1 MIEKMKFLSITG
13 PKADI
18 DRMTETYLSKY
29 EIHLENALSE
39 LTEVAN
45 LSPFLEINPYKEALS
60 TIDSFYE
67 QLEDPSQ
74 ISPELMDI
82 EKAIKTVRAVQDGFR
97 RLEEEKSRLQ
107 SEHAE
112 ILDPL
117 KIIRPF
123 KNLNFDV
130 SEILNFK
137 YIHYRFGRIE
147 KQYLQKF
154 EKYIYDNLDTL
165 FIKCGEDEMYVYGVY
180 FVPEHQA
187 HKVHAV
193 YSSMHFERIFIPNE
207 YHGTAAEAFEKL
219 DTRHRE
225 IHKALDANKEASRK
239 FLQDNS
245 TKIVSAKAALDAC
258 SSSFD
263 IRKLAA
269 CTPGDTNT
277 FYILCGWMT
286 EKDALAFRKDIQN
299 DEKIFCLMED
309 QKAPATQKPPTKL
322 RNPKLFKPFE
332 MYVKMY
338 GLPAYNEMDPTWFVA
353 ITYSFI
359 FGAMF
364 GDVGQGLVL
373 FLGGLFLY
381 KTKKMDLAGIIS
393 CAGVFSVFFGFM
405 YGSFFGFE
413 DVLKAIW
420 LKPMNQMMD
429 VPLVGRLNAVF
440 VIAIGFGMFIILI
453 CMVFNIINS
462 IRRGDTEKTWFDSNA
477 VAGLVFYGSI
487 VLTIGLFISGKKL
500 PAAAILVIM
509 FGVPL
514 LLMFLKEPLTNLVE
528 KKSKILPEQKGM
540 FFVQSFFEQRTC
552 LSVLVKSWILP
563 EQKGMFFVQSFF
575 ELFEVLLSYLS
586 NTLSFLRIGA
596 FAVSHAAMMEV
607 VLMLAGAT
615 NGGSPNWV
623 VVVLG
628 NIFVCAMEGLIV
640 GIQVLRLEYYEIFS
654 RFYAGNGREFKP
666 FMKAAHKN

>member
-123 KNLNFDV
+123 KNLNFDI

-286 EKDALAFRKDIQN
+286 EKDALAFQKDIQN

-381 KTKKMDLAGIIS
+381 KTQKMDLAGIIG

-413 DVLKAIW
+413 DVLKARW
-420 LKPMNQMMD
+420 LKPMNAMMD

-462 IRRGDTEKTWFDSNA
+462 IRNKDVERTWFDSNA

-487 VLTIGLFISGKKL
+487 VLTVGLFISGKKL
-500 PAAAILVIM
+500 PAAAVLTVM
-509 FGVPL
+509 FAVPL
-514 LLMFLKEPLTNLVE
+514 ILMFLKEPLTNLVE
-528 KKSKILPEQKGM
+528 KKSQI
-540 FFVQSFFEQRTC
+540 F
-552 LSVLVKSWILP
+552 P

-615 NGGSPNWV
+615 EGGSPNWIIV
-623 VVVLG
+623 ILG

-654 RFYAGNGREFKP
+654 RFYAGNGREFQP
-666 FMKAAHKN
+666 FMKKNSKII

>member
-1 MIEKMKFLSITG
+1 MVMIEKMKFLSITG

-74 ISPELMDI
+74 ISPKPMDI

-286 EKDALAFRKDIQN
+286 EKDALAFQKDIQN

-540 FFVQSFFEQRTC
+540 FFVQSFFE
-552 LSVLVKSWILP
+552 
-563 EQKGMFFVQSFF
+563 
-575 ELFEVLLSYLS
+575 LFEVLLSYLS

-615 NGGSPNWV
+615 NGGSPNWI

>member
-1 MIEKMKFLSITG
+1 MVMIEKMKFLSITG

-39 LTEVAN
+39 LTEVAS

-60 TIDSFYE
+60 TIDSFYD

-74 ISPELMDI
+74 ITPEPMDI
-82 EKAIKTVRAVQDGFR
+82 ENAIQTVRKIQEGSR
-97 RLEEEKSRLQ
+97 RLEEEKARLQ

-112 ILDPL
+112 VLDPL

-123 KNLNFDV
+123 KDLNFDV
-130 SEILNFK
+130 SSILKFK

-165 FIKCGEDEMYVYGVY
+165 FIKCGEDDLYVYGVY

-193 YSSMHFERIFIPNE
+193 YSSMHFERIFIPDE
-207 YHGTAAEAFEKL
+207 YQGTASEAFAKL
-219 DTRHRE
+219 DARHRE
-225 IHKALDANKEASRK
+225 IHRALDANKEASRK
-239 FLQDNS
+239 FLVDNS
-245 TKIVSAKAALDAC
+245 VRIVSAKAALDAC

-263 IRKLAA
+263 IRRLAA
-269 CTPGDTNT
+269 CTPGDNNT

-286 EKDALAFRKDIQN
+286 EKDALAFQKDIQN

-309 QKAPATQKPPTKL
+309 QKAPANKKPPTKL
-322 RNPKLFKPFE
+322 KNPKLFKPFE
-332 MYVKMY
+332 MYIKMY
-338 GLPAYNEMDPTWFVA
+338 GLPAYNEIDPTWFVA

-373 FLGGLFLY
+373 FLGGLVLY
-381 KTKKMDLAGIIS
+381 RTKHMDLAGIIS

-413 DVLKAIW
+413 DILKAIW
-420 LKPMNQMMD
+420 LKPMSKMMD
-429 VPLVGRLNAVF
+429 VPLVGKLNAVF

-453 CMVFNIINS
+453 CMIFNIINS
-462 IRRGDTEKTWFDSNA
+462 VRRKDAEKTWFDSNA

-487 VLTIGLFISGKKL
+487 VLTVGLFISGKKL
-500 PAAAILVIM
+500 PATAVLVIM

-514 LLMFLKEPLTNLVE
+514 ILMFLKEPLTNLVE
-528 KKSKILPEQKGM
+528 KKSEI
-540 FFVQSFFEQRTC
+540 F
-552 LSVLVKSWILP
+552 P

-654 RFYAGNGREFKP
+654 RFYSGNGREFQP
-666 FMKAAHKN
+666 FMKAIKKTSQ

>member
-39 LTEVAN
+39 LTEVAS

-74 ISPELMDI
+74 ISPEPMDI

-97 RLEEEKSRLQ
+97 CLEEEKSRLQ

-286 EKDALAFRKDIQN
+286 EKDALAFQKDIQN

-540 FFVQSFFEQRTC
+540 FFVQSFFE
-552 LSVLVKSWILP
+552 
-563 EQKGMFFVQSFF
+563 
-575 ELFEVLLSYLS
+575 LFEVLLSYLS

>member
-1 MIEKMKFLSITG
+1 MIMIEKMKFLSITG

-207 YHGTAAEAFEKL
+207 YHGTATEAFEKL

-286 EKDALAFRKDIQN
+286 EKDALAFQKDIQN

-528 KKSKILPEQKGM
+528 KKS
-540 FFVQSFFEQRTC
+540 R
-552 LSVLVKSWILP
+552 ILP

-615 NGGSPNWV
+615 NGGNPNWI

>member
-1 MIEKMKFLSITG
+1 MVMIEKMKFLSITG

-97 RLEEEKSRLQ
+97 RLKEEKSRLQ

-123 KNLNFDV
+123 KNLNFDI

-225 IHKALDANKEASRK
+225 IHKALNANKEASRK

-286 EKDALAFRKDIQN
+286 EKDALAFQKDIQN

-528 KKSKILPEQKGM
+528 KKSKIAHVDTFSETANMVYFMADVIGIRDDMYIVKG
-540 FFVQSFFEQRTC
+540 
-552 LSVLVKSWILP
+552 
-563 EQKGMFFVQSFF
+563 
-575 ELFEVLLSYLS
+575 
-586 NTLSFLRIGA
+586 
-596 FAVSHAAMMEV
+596 HA
-607 VLMLAGAT
+607 
-615 NGGSPNWV
+615 
-623 VVVLG
+623 
-628 NIFVCAMEGLIV
+628 
-640 GIQVLRLEYYEIFS
+640 
-654 RFYAGNGREFKP
+654 
-666 FMKAAHKN
+666 

>member
-1 MIEKMKFLSITG
+1 MVMIEKMKFLSITG

-225 IHKALDANKEASRK
+225 IHKALDANKEASHK

-286 EKDALAFRKDIQN
+286 EKDALAFQKDIQN

-540 FFVQSFFEQRTC
+540 FFVQSFFE
-552 LSVLVKSWILP
+552 
-563 EQKGMFFVQSFF
+563 
-575 ELFEVLLSYLS
+575 LFEVLLSYLS

-615 NGGSPNWV
+615 NGGSPNWI

>member
-67 QLEDPSQ
+67 QLEDSSQ

-286 EKDALAFRKDIQN
+286 EKDALAFQKDIQN

-413 DVLKAIW
+413 EVLKAIW

-540 FFVQSFFEQRTC
+540 FFVQSFFE
-552 LSVLVKSWILP
+552 
-563 EQKGMFFVQSFF
+563 
-575 ELFEVLLSYLS
+575 LFEVLLSYLS

-615 NGGSPNWV
+615 NGGNPNWI

>member
-245 TKIVSAKAALDAC
+245 TKIVSAKPALDAC

-286 EKDALAFRKDIQN
+286 EKDALAFQKDIQN

-540 FFVQSFFEQRTC
+540 FFVQSFFE
-552 LSVLVKSWILP
+552 
-563 EQKGMFFVQSFF
+563 
-575 ELFEVLLSYLS
+575 LFEVLLSYLS

-615 NGGSPNWV
+615 NGGNPNWI

>member
-1 MIEKMKFLSITG
+1 MVMIEKMKFLSITG

-74 ISPELMDI
+74 ISPEPMDI

-123 KNLNFDV
+123 KNLNFDI

-286 EKDALAFRKDIQN
+286 EKDALAFQKDIQN

-540 FFVQSFFEQRTC
+540 FFVQSFFE
-552 LSVLVKSWILP
+552 
-563 EQKGMFFVQSFF
+563 
-575 ELFEVLLSYLS
+575 LFEVLLSYLS

-615 NGGSPNWV
+615 NGGSPNWI

>member
-29 EIHLENALSE
+29 EIHFENALSE

-286 EKDALAFRKDIQN
+286 EKDALAFRNDIQN

-528 KKSKILPEQKGM
+528 KKSE
-540 FFVQSFFEQRTC
+540 
-552 LSVLVKSWILP
+552 ILP

-615 NGGSPNWV
+615 NGGSPNWI

>member
-74 ISPELMDI
+74 ISPEPMDI

-123 KNLNFDV
+123 KNLNFDI

-207 YHGTAAEAFEKL
+207 YHGTASEAFEKL

-286 EKDALAFRKDIQN
+286 EKDALAFQKDIQN

-540 FFVQSFFEQRTC
+540 FFVQSFFE
-552 LSVLVKSWILP
+552 
-563 EQKGMFFVQSFF
+563 
-575 ELFEVLLSYLS
+575 LFEVLLSYLS

-615 NGGSPNWV
+615 NGGNPNWI

>member
-225 IHKALDANKEASRK
+225 IHKALDANKEASHK

-286 EKDALAFRKDIQN
+286 EKDALAFQKDIQN

-540 FFVQSFFEQRTC
+540 FFVQSFFE
-552 LSVLVKSWILP
+552 
-563 EQKGMFFVQSFF
+563 
-575 ELFEVLLSYLS
+575 LFEVLLSYLS

>member
-13 PKADI
+13 PKTDI

-67 QLEDPSQ
+67 QLEDSSQ

-225 IHKALDANKEASRK
+225 IHKALDANKEASHK

-286 EKDALAFRKDIQN
+286 EKDALAFQKDIQN

-540 FFVQSFFEQRTC
+540 FFVQSFFE
-552 LSVLVKSWILP
+552 
-563 EQKGMFFVQSFF
+563 
-575 ELFEVLLSYLS
+575 LFEVLLSYLS

-615 NGGSPNWV
+615 NGGNPNWI

>member
-1 MIEKMKFLSITG
+1 MVMIEKMKFLSITG

-39 LTEVAN
+39 LTEVAS

-60 TIDSFYE
+60 TIDGFYD

-74 ISPELMDI
+74 ITPEPMDI
-82 EKAIKTVRAVQDGFR
+82 ENAIQTVRKIQEGSR
-97 RLEEEKSRLQ
+97 RLEEEKARLQ

-112 ILDPL
+112 VLDPL

-123 KNLNFDV
+123 KDLNFDV
-130 SEILNFK
+130 SSILKFK

-165 FIKCGEDEMYVYGVY
+165 FIKCGEDDLYVYGVY

-193 YSSMHFERIFIPNE
+193 YSSMHFERIFIPDE
-207 YHGTAAEAFEKL
+207 YQGTASEAFAKL
-219 DTRHRE
+219 DARHRE
-225 IHKALDANKEASRK
+225 IHRALDANKEASRK
-239 FLQDNS
+239 FLVDNS
-245 TKIVSAKAALDAC
+245 VRIVSAKAALDAC

-263 IRKLAA
+263 IRRLAA
-269 CTPGDTNT
+269 CTPGDNNT

-286 EKDALAFRKDIQN
+286 EKDALAFQKDIQN

-309 QKAPATQKPPTKL
+309 QKAPANKKPPTKL
-322 RNPKLFKPFE
+322 KNPKLFKPFE
-332 MYVKMY
+332 MYIKMY
-338 GLPAYNEMDPTWFVA
+338 GLPAYNEIDPTWFVA

-373 FLGGLFLY
+373 FLGGLILY
-381 KTKKMDLAGIIS
+381 RTKHMDLAGIIS

-413 DVLKAIW
+413 DILKAIW
-420 LKPMNQMMD
+420 LKPMSKMMD
-429 VPLVGRLNAVF
+429 VPLVGKLNAVF

-453 CMVFNIINS
+453 CMIFNIINS
-462 IRRGDTEKTWFDSNA
+462 VRRKDAEKTWFDSNA

-487 VLTIGLFISGKKL
+487 VLTVGLFISGKKL
-500 PAAAILVIM
+500 PATAVLVIM

-514 LLMFLKEPLTNLVE
+514 ILMFLKEPLTNLVE
-528 KKSKILPEQKGM
+528 KKSEI
-540 FFVQSFFEQRTC
+540 F
-552 LSVLVKSWILP
+552 P

-654 RFYAGNGREFKP
+654 RFYSGNGREFQP
-666 FMKAAHKN
+666 FMKAVKKTSQQ

>member
-67 QLEDPSQ
+67 QLEDSSQ

-207 YHGTAAEAFEKL
+207 YHGTATEAFEKL

-286 EKDALAFRKDIQN
+286 EKDALAFQKDIQN

-413 DVLKAIW
+413 EVLKAIW

-540 FFVQSFFEQRTC
+540 FFVQSFFE
-552 LSVLVKSWILP
+552 
-563 EQKGMFFVQSFF
+563 
-575 ELFEVLLSYLS
+575 LFEVLLSYLS

-615 NGGSPNWV
+615 NGGNPNWI

>member
-1 MIEKMKFLSITG
+1 MVMIEKMKFLSITG

-39 LTEVAN
+39 LTEVAS

-60 TIDSFYE
+60 TIDSFYD

-74 ISPELMDI
+74 ITPEPMDI
-82 EKAIKTVRAVQDGFR
+82 ENAIQTVRKIQEGSR
-97 RLEEEKSRLQ
+97 RLEEEKARLQ

-112 ILDPL
+112 VLDPL

-123 KNLNFDV
+123 KDLNFDV
-130 SEILNFK
+130 SSILKFK

-165 FIKCGEDEMYVYGVY
+165 FIKCGEDDLYVYGVY

-193 YSSMHFERIFIPNE
+193 YSSMHFERIFIPDE
-207 YHGTAAEAFEKL
+207 YQGTASEAFAKL
-219 DTRHRE
+219 DARHRE
-225 IHKALDANKEASRK
+225 IHRALDANKEASRK
-239 FLQDNS
+239 FLVDNS
-245 TKIVSAKAALDAC
+245 VRIVSAKAALDAC

-263 IRKLAA
+263 IRRLAA

-286 EKDALAFRKDIQN
+286 EKDALAFQKDIQN

-309 QKAPATQKPPTKL
+309 QKAPANKKPPTKL
-322 RNPKLFKPFE
+322 KNPKLFKPFE
-332 MYVKMY
+332 MYIKMY
-338 GLPAYNEMDPTWFVA
+338 GLPAYNEIDPTWFVA

-373 FLGGLFLY
+373 FLGGLVLY
-381 KTKKMDLAGIIS
+381 RTKHMDLAGIIS

-413 DVLKAIW
+413 DILKAVW
-420 LKPMNQMMD
+420 LKPMSKMMD
-429 VPLVGRLNAVF
+429 VPLVGKLNAVF
-440 VIAIGFGMFIILI
+440 VVAIGFGMFIILI
-453 CMVFNIINS
+453 CMIFNIINS
-462 IRRGDTEKTWFDSNA
+462 VRRKDAEKTWFDSNA

-500 PAAAILVIM
+500 PATAVLVIM

-514 LLMFLKEPLTNLVE
+514 ILMFLKEPLTNLVE
-528 KKSKILPEQKGM
+528 KKSEI
-540 FFVQSFFEQRTC
+540 F
-552 LSVLVKSWILP
+552 P

-654 RFYAGNGREFKP
+654 RFYSGNGREFQP
-666 FMKAAHKN
+666 FMKAIKKTSQ

>member
-1 MIEKMKFLSITG
+1 MVMIEKMKFLSITG

-97 RLEEEKSRLQ
+97 RLKEEKSRLQ

-123 KNLNFDV
+123 KNLNFDI

-207 YHGTAAEAFEKL
+207 YHGTASEAFEKL

-225 IHKALDANKEASRK
+225 IHKALNANKEASRK

-286 EKDALAFRKDIQN
+286 EKDALAFQKDIQN

-540 FFVQSFFEQRTC
+540 FFVQSFFE
-552 LSVLVKSWILP
+552 
-563 EQKGMFFVQSFF
+563 
-575 ELFEVLLSYLS
+575 LFEVLLSYLS

-615 NGGSPNWV
+615 NGGSPNWI

>member
-39 LTEVAN
+39 LTEVAS

-60 TIDSFYE
+60 TIDSFYD

-74 ISPELMDI
+74 ITPEPMDI
-82 EKAIKTVRAVQDGFR
+82 ESAIQTVRKIQEGSR
-97 RLEEEKSRLQ
+97 RLEEEKARLQ

-112 ILDPL
+112 VLDPL

-123 KNLNFDV
+123 KDLNFDV
-130 SEILNFK
+130 SSILKFK

-165 FIKCGEDEMYVYGVY
+165 FIKCGEDDLYVYGVY

-193 YSSMHFERIFIPNE
+193 YSSMHFERIFIPDE
-207 YHGTAAEAFEKL
+207 YQGTASEAFAKL
-219 DTRHRE
+219 DARHRE
-225 IHKALDANKEASRK
+225 IHNALDANKEASRK
-239 FLQDNS
+239 FLVDNS
-245 TKIVSAKAALDAC
+245 IRIVSAKAALDAC

-263 IRKLAA
+263 IRRLAA
-269 CTPGDTNT
+269 CTPGDNNT

-286 EKDALAFRKDIQN
+286 EKDALAFQKDIQN

-309 QKAPATQKPPTKL
+309 QKAPANKKPPTKL
-322 RNPKLFKPFE
+322 KNLKLFKPFE
-332 MYVKMY
+332 MYIKMY
-338 GLPAYNEMDPTWFVA
+338 GLPAYNEIDPTWFVA

-373 FLGGLFLY
+373 FLGGLILY
-381 KTKKMDLAGIIS
+381 RTKHMDLAGIIS

-413 DVLKAIW
+413 DILKAIW
-420 LKPMNQMMD
+420 LKPMSKMMD
-429 VPLVGRLNAVF
+429 VPLVGKLNAVF

-453 CMVFNIINS
+453 CMIFNIINS
-462 IRRGDTEKTWFDSNA
+462 VRRKDAEKTWFDSNA

-487 VLTIGLFISGKKL
+487 VLTVGLFISGKKL
-500 PAAAILVIM
+500 PAAAVLVIM

-514 LLMFLKEPLTNLVE
+514 ILMFLKEPLTNLVE
-528 KKSKILPEQKGM
+528 KKSEI
-540 FFVQSFFEQRTC
+540 F
-552 LSVLVKSWILP
+552 P

-654 RFYAGNGREFKP
+654 RFYSGNGREFQP
-666 FMKAAHKN
+666 FMKAVKKTSHQ

>member
-67 QLEDPSQ
+67 QLEDSSQ

-123 KNLNFDV
+123 KNLNFDI

-225 IHKALDANKEASRK
+225 IHKALDANKEASHK

-286 EKDALAFRKDIQN
+286 EKDALAFQKDIQN

-540 FFVQSFFEQRTC
+540 FFVQSFFE
-552 LSVLVKSWILP
+552 
-563 EQKGMFFVQSFF
+563 
-575 ELFEVLLSYLS
+575 LFEVLLSYLS

-615 NGGSPNWV
+615 NGGNPNWI

>member
-82 EKAIKTVRAVQDGFR
+82 EKAIKTIRAVQDGFR

-207 YHGTAAEAFEKL
+207 YHGTATEAFEKL

-286 EKDALAFRKDIQN
+286 EKDALAFQKDIQN

-528 KKSKILPEQKGM
+528 KKS
-540 FFVQSFFEQRTC
+540 R
-552 LSVLVKSWILP
+552 ILP

-615 NGGSPNWV
+615 NGGSPNWI

>member
-1 MIEKMKFLSITG
+1 MVMIEKMKFLSITG

-74 ISPELMDI
+74 ISPEPMDI

-286 EKDALAFRKDIQN
+286 EKDALAFQKDIQN

-528 KKSKILPEQKGM
+528 KKSE
-540 FFVQSFFEQRTC
+540 
-552 LSVLVKSWILP
+552 ILP

-615 NGGSPNWV
+615 NGGNPNWI

>member
-67 QLEDPSQ
+67 QLEDSSQ

-286 EKDALAFRKDIQN
+286 EKDALAFQKDIQN

-540 FFVQSFFEQRTC
+540 FFVQSFFE
-552 LSVLVKSWILP
+552 
-563 EQKGMFFVQSFF
+563 
-575 ELFEVLLSYLS
+575 LFEVLLSYLS

-615 NGGSPNWV
+615 NGGSPNWI

>member
-13 PKADI
+13 PKTDI
-18 DRMTETYLSKY
+18 DRMTSTYLSKY
-29 EIHLENALSE
+29 DIHLENALSE
-39 LTEVAN
+39 LTDVES
-45 LSPFLEINPYKEALS
+45 LSPFLEINPYKDSLS
-60 TIDSFYE
+60 VINGFYE
-67 QLEDPSQ
+67 QLNDPKSIN
-74 ISPELMDI
+74 ISHMDVETALFVVKDI
-82 EKAIKTVRAVQDGFR
+82 QEKTRALD
-97 RLEEEKSRLQ
+97 EEKSRLQ

-112 ILDPL
+112 MVDSL

-123 KNLNFDV
+123 RNLNFDV
-130 SEILNFK
+130 SEILKFK

-165 FIKCGEDEMYVYGVY
+165 FIKCGEDDMYIYGVY

-193 YSSMHFERIFIPNE
+193 YSSMHFERIFIPDE
-207 YHGTAAEAFEKL
+207 YQGTAIEAFKKL
-219 DTRHRE
+219 DKRHSE
-225 IHKALDANKEASRK
+225 IHKALEANKSAYEK
-239 FLQDNS
+239 LLLDNANG
-245 TKIVSAKAALDAC
+245 IVSAKAALDAC
-258 SSSFD
+258 SESFD

-269 CTPGDTNT
+269 CTPGDSNT

-286 EKDALAFRKDIQN
+286 EKDALSFQKDIQN
-299 DEKIFCLMED
+299 DEKIFCLMDEQQTPS
-309 QKAPATQKPPTKL
+309 QKTPPTKL
-322 RNPKLFKPFE
+322 KNPKLFRPFE

-373 FLGGLFLY
+373 FLGGLLLY
-381 KTKKMDLAGIIS
+381 KTKHMDLAGIIS

-453 CMVFNIINS
+453 CMIFNIINS
-462 IRRGDTEKTWFDSNA
+462 IRRKDIEKTWFDSNA
-477 VAGLVFYGSI
+477 IAGLVFYGSI
-487 VLTIGLFISGKKL
+487 VLTVGLFINGKKL
-500 PAAAILVIM
+500 PATAVLAIM

-528 KKSKILPEQKGM
+528 KKSE
-540 FFVQSFFEQRTC
+540 
-552 LSVLVKSWILP
+552 ILP

-615 NGGSPNWV
+615 DGGNPNWIIV
-623 VVVLG
+623 ILG

-666 FMKAAHKN
+666 FMKAFKSKSSQN

>member
-123 KNLNFDV
+123 KNLNFDI

-286 EKDALAFRKDIQN
+286 EKDALAFQKDIQN

-413 DVLKAIW
+413 EVLKAIW

-540 FFVQSFFEQRTC
+540 FFVQSFFE
-552 LSVLVKSWILP
+552 
-563 EQKGMFFVQSFF
+563 
-575 ELFEVLLSYLS
+575 LFEVLLSYLS

-623 VVVLG
+623 VVILG

-666 FMKAAHKN
+666 FMKAVHKN